1 MSRNSKLMKSAAI
14 ALMQIA
20 LVSATAIEASAA
32 DTNYELKPIN
42 LPGASGPVAL
52 DYFAYD
58 GATGKLW
65 VPASNTGSV
74 DVIEPVKS
82 SDAEERSQSDQLRPA
97 WAMVSFTLGT
107 AGTRRFASSMRRVL
121 RASIACRSQQIT
133 S

>member
-1 MSRNSKLMKSAAI
+1 MSRNLKFVTAAAI
-14 ALMQIA
+14 AFMQIA

-74 DVIEPVKS
+74 DVIDEATGAIAQVTGFATGEI
-82 SDAEERSQSDQLRPA
+82 D
-97 WAMVSFTLGT
+97 
-107 AGTRRFASSMRRVL
+107 RRGRN
-121 RASIACRSQQIT
+121 T
-133 S
+133 TG

>member
-1 MSRNSKLMKSAAI
+1 MNRNSRFIKAGAI

-20 LVSATAIEASAA
+20 LISATAIEAIAA
-32 DTNYELKPIN
+32 DTNYELKSIN

-74 DVIEPVKS
+74 DVIDE
-82 SDAEERSQSDQLRPA
+82 ATGAISQVTGFATGEID
-97 WAMVSFTLGT
+97 
-107 AGTRRFASSMRRVL
+107 RRGRKITVGPTSASVGHG
-121 RASIACRSQQIT
+121 
-133 S
+133 